1 MSEMKLIMEN
11 WRQALSEQDPPSPQ
25 TVGQKAAGGLKK
37 VSALIAKGFGKM
49 DDYMQQDYCE
59 KKFPLHLKGQGD
71 IDTWG
76 DLLALLKCGIEY
88 KDKTKFLKTVA
99 SFVPGISAGLT
110 ALEQSNNISQ
120 FVLAMYQMDDDQRPQ
135 GNLGKLDMDDDV
147 SDIIDNKVE
156 RAYIEFLIK
165 KIDSGQLGGLEEPI
179 NPQWDITTDLQQ
191 FLHSEK
197 NNRTITGF
205 EGQ

>member
-1 MSEMKLIMEN
+1 MSDMQLIMEN
-11 WRQALSEQDPPSPQ
+11 WRKALSEQEPAPPQ

-37 VSALIAKGFGKM
+37 VSALIARGFGKM
-49 DDYMQQDYCE
+49 DDYMQQDYCV

-76 DLLALLKCGIEY
+76 DLLALLRCGVEY
-88 KDKTKFLKTVA
+88 KDKKEFLKTLA
-99 SFVPGISAGLT
+99 SLVPWVGPGLD
-110 ALEQSNNISQ
+110 ALEKSSNVSQ
-120 FVLAMYQMDDDQRPQ
+120 FVLAMYQMDDNQRPE

-165 KIDSGQLGGLEEPI
+165 KISSGQLGGLEEPI

-191 FLHSEK
+191 FLHGEK